1 MTPSEGCNWLERHH
15 AVAVGE
21 QLRHV
26 GRGDPAPPDLFE
38 IVVVRPTGDGA
49 TLSDEDRHFVVAQL
63 GEKIAEGRNTDALE
77 RSGVV
82 AQQ

>member
-1 MTPSEGCNWLERHH
+1 MTPSEGCNRLERHH

-26 GRGDPAPPDLFE
+26 GRGDPAPSDLFE

-49 TLSDEDRHFVVAQL
+49 TLSDEDRHFVV
-63 GEKIAEGRNTDALE
+63 T
-77 RSGVV
+77 
-82 AQQ
+82 

>member
-1 MTPSEGCNWLERHH
+1 MGGNRLERDD

-26 GRGDPAPPDLFE
+26 GRGDPAPSDLFE

-49 TLSDEDRHFVVAQL
+49 ALSDKDRHFVVAQL
-63 GEKIAEGRNTDALE
+63 GQKISEGRNPDALE
-77 RSGVV
+77 RSSVI
-82 AQQ
+82 A